1 MAYNDKQDPIS
12 DKLCLYGALAK
23 DFMRTHVGETVKL
36 TVTAMLNTA
45 STKARDS
52 VESEDIP
59 YVEFEVLEVDT
70 NKRDYYGDM
79 SAAEMEVQ
87 IHNVKNEDQPEP
99 PSTIPN
105 REDGG
110 PSIFTQMKRQEKIG
124 RTPQRRP
131 RPFRIG

>member
-1 MAYNDKQDPIS
+1 MDQPKD
-12 DKLCLYGALAK
+12 CLYLTGPLTE
-23 DFMRTHVGETVKL
+23 DFMRMTVGETVKL
-36 TVTAMLNTA
+36 TITAVIN
-45 STKARDS
+45 SISINQPDS
-52 VESEDIP
+52 SDGDTTPV
-59 YVEFEVLEVDT
+59 VEFEVLEASGG
-70 NKRDYYGDM
+70 KKAWSDM
-79 SAAEMEVQ
+79 SNQDMETE
-87 IHNVKNEDQPEP
+87 IHNAKYNDQPEA

>member
-1 MAYNDKQDPIS
+1 MAYDKQSDPVS
-12 DKLCLYGALAK
+12 DKLCLYGPLAK
-23 DFMRTHVGETVKL
+23 DFMRTHVGETVELK
-36 TVTAMLNTA
+36 VTAILNMA
-45 STKARDS
+45 SNKAPDS
-52 VESEDIP
+52 VEGEETP
-59 YVEFEVLEVDT
+59 YVEFEVLDVAGAKKD
-70 NKRDYYGDM
+70 YGDM
-79 SAAEMEVQ
+79 SSAEMETE
-87 IHNVKNEDQPEP
+87 IHNAKYNDQPET

>member
-1 MAYNDKQDPIS
+1 MAYNDNEAPAS
-12 DKLCLYGALAK
+12 DKLCLYGPLAK

-36 TVTAMLNTA
+36 TVTAILNTA
-45 STKARDS
+45 TTKAPDS
-52 VESEDIP
+52 VEGDDTP
-59 YVEFEVLEVDT
+59 YVEFEVLEVDGG
-70 NKRDYYGDM
+70 NKSYQDM
-79 SAAEMEVQ
+79 SAAEMEAQ

-99 PSTIPN
+99 QTTIPN

-110 PSIFTQMKRQEKIG
+110 SIWTDIKRQDKIS

>member
-1 MAYNDKQDPIS
+1 MAYEKESSVS
-12 DKLCLYGALAK
+12 DKLCLYGPLAK

-36 TVTAMLNTA
+36 TVTGILTTA
-45 STKARDS
+45 STNAPDS
-52 VESEDIP
+52 VEGSDTP
-59 YVEFEVLEVDT
+59 YVEFEVLEVEGG
-70 NKRDYYGDM
+70 KKSYQEM
-79 SAAEMEVQ
+79 SAAELENE
-87 IHNVKNEDQPEP
+87 IHNVKNEDQEE

-124 RTPQRRP
+124 QTPQRRP

>member
-1 MAYNDKQDPIS
+1 MAYEKETKDTS

-36 TVTAMLNTA
+36 TVTAVLNTA
-45 STKARDS
+45 SNKAPDS
-52 VESEDIP
+52 VEGDETP
-59 YVEFEVLEVDT
+59 YVEFEVLDVEGG
-70 NKRDYYGDM
+70 KKGYGDM
-79 SAAEMEVQ
+79 SAAEMESE
-87 IHNVKNEDQPEP
+87 IHNVKYEDQPEP
-99 PSTIPN
+99 QTTIPN

-110 PSIFTQMKRQEKIG
+110 SIWTDIKRQDKVS

>member
-1 MAYNDKQDPIS
+1 MAYDKQSDPVS
-12 DKLCLYGALAK
+12 DKLCLYGPLAK

-45 STKARDS
+45 TTKAPDS
-52 VESEDIP
+52 VEGDDTP
-59 YVEFEVLEVDT
+59 YVEFEVLEVEGGKKD
-70 NKRDYYGDM
+70 YGDM
-79 SAAEMEVQ
+79 TSAEMETE
-87 IHNVKNEDQPEP
+87 IHNAKYGDQPEEP
-99 PSTIPN
+99 TTIPN

-110 PSIFTQMKRQEKIG
+110 SIWTDIKRQDKIS

>member
-1 MAYNDKQDPIS
+1 MAYDKQSDQVS
-12 DKLCLYGALAK
+12 DKLCLYGSLAK

-36 TVTAMLNTA
+36 TVTAILNTA
-45 STKARDS
+45 TTKAPDS
-52 VESEDIP
+52 VEGDDTP
-59 YVEFEVLEVDT
+59 YVEFEVLEVDGG
-70 NKRDYYGDM
+70 KKDYGDM
-79 SAAEMEVQ
+79 SAAEMEAQ

-99 PSTIPN
+99 QTTIPN

-110 PSIFTQMKRQEKIG
+110 SIWTDIKRQDKIS